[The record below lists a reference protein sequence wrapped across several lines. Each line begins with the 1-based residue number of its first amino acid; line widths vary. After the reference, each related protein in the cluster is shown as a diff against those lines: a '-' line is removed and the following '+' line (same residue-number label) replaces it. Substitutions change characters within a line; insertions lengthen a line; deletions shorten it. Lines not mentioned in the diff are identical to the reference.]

1 MPNKCT
7 DRISRADTW
16 KMQRDYWDMGSF
28 LHVWLGGNKKQKLQ
42 SGLEQE
48 IEANRIFNISHFLLL
63 VDKWKSRDDL

>member
-1 MPNKCT
+1 
-7 DRISRADTW
+7 
-16 KMQRDYWDMGSF
+16 MGSF